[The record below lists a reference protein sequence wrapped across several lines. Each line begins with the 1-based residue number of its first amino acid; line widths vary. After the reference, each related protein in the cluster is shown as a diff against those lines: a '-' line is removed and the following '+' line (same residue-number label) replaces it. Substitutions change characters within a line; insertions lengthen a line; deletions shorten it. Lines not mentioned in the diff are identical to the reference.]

1 MKARALQL
9 GIALAMLPLA
19 SIAGSLR
26 VGPTR
31 VDLSPRHPVAVL
43 EVQNTGDT
51 ETLAQVDTLIWTQDA
66 GDESLEPTPELI
78 ATPLIM
84 TLAPGETQKVRVGLR
99 EPIGVSAEQSYRVIV
114 GEVAPTFVASAG
126 LRFAVHISVPVF
138 ASPNE
143 PTSTGI
149 DAPAALSWSARPGS
163 QGCERL
169 SIDNASQRHDH
180 VIRAEL
186 LAANGEVLWESGAPE
201 YVLAGGRRSLRPEVC
216 SPASTRATELRLTTE
231 SRTITL
237 PPVAAGML
245 VDANPN

>member
-9 GIALAMLPLA
+9 GIALAVLPLA

-31 VDLSPRHPVAVL
+31 IDLSPRHPVAVL

-51 ETLAQVDTLIWTQDA
+51 ATLTQVDTLVWKQDA

-99 EPIGVSAEQSYRVIV
+99 EPNSVDAEQSYRVIV
-114 GEVAPTFVASAG
+114 GEVVPTFVASTG
-126 LRFAVHISVPVF
+126 LRFAVRVSVPVF
-138 ASPNE
+138 AAPNE
-143 PTSTGI
+143 PAATGI
-149 DAPAALSWSARPGS
+149 IAQTALSWSARPGTE
-163 QGCERL
+163 GCERVL
-169 SIDNASQRHDH
+169 ITNTSQHHDH
-180 VIRAEL
+180 VIHAEL
-186 LAANGEVLWESGAPE
+186 LAANGEVLWESAAPD
-201 YVLAGGRRSLRPEVC
+201 YVLAGAWRTLRPEVC
-216 SPASTRATELRLTTE
+216 APVSSRATELRLTTE
-231 SRTITL
+231 NRTITL

-245 VDANPN
+245 VDAHPN